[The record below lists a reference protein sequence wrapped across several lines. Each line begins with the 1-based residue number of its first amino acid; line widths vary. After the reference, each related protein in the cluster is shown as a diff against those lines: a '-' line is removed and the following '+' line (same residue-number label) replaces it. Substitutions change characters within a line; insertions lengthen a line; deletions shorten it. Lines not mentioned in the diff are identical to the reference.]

1 MLTGSVPDHD
11 YAPVHQFNEQL
22 DKSWDR
28 FIRRAIAPRS
38 RDRFSTAADMLEGLQ
53 ALETLWEERKDKIC
67 DLPRPTADPSP
78 RPALRARNPRTR
90 AARIDPRRA
99 RQVFPVDS
107 LWRPLYPASHTF
119 SDYRK
124 GVVAD
129 SRTGRLWQQA
139 GTAFPV
145 TWQQAHGYVES
156 LNRCRFAGIDQWRL
170 PTIEELLTLL
180 TDDPQ
185 QEDFCIEPV
194 FDRTQKWL
202 WSCDRRSFTAAWYV
216 SVEHGFAGW
225 QDFTACYS
233 VRAVHTA

>member
-1 MLTGSVPDHD
+1 
-11 YAPVHQFNEQL
+11 
-22 DKSWDR
+22 
-28 FIRRAIAPRS
+28 
-38 RDRFSTAADMLEGLQ
+38 
-53 ALETLWEERKDKIC
+53 
-67 DLPRPTADPSP
+67 
-78 RPALRARNPRTR
+78 
-90 AARIDPRRA
+90 
-99 RQVFPVDS
+99 VDS
-107 LWRPLYPASHTF
+107 LWRPLCPASHTF

-124 GVVAD
+124 GVVVD
-129 SRTGRLWQQA
+129 HSTGRLWQQS

-145 TWQQAHGYVES
+145 TWQQAHGYVEA
-156 LNRCRFAGIDQWRL
+156 LNRNRFAGIDQWRL

-185 QEDFCIEPV
+185 QEDLCIEPI

-225 QDFTACYS
+225 QDFTASYS